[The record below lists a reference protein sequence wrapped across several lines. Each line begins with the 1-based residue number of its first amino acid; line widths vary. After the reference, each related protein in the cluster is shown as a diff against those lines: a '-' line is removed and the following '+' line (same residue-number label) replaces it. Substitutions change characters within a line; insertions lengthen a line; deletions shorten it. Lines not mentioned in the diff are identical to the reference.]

1 MKKHICKGKGKSSRL
16 QEKKGKEK
24 HIKGRLWTRTI
35 KNGLEDRPRY
45 KLAIA
50 YQYIST

>member
-1 MKKHICKGKGKSSRL
+1 M
-16 QEKKGKEK
+16 QQKEK
-24 HIKGRLWTRTI
+24 ESLHGYKKRRRRRNVSRGELWTSTI
-35 KNGLEDRPRY
+35 KDGLEERPRY